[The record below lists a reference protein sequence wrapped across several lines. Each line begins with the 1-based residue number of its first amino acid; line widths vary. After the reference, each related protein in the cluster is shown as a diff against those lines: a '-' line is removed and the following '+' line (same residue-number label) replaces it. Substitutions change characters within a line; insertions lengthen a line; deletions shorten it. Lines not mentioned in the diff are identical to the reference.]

1 MKAVIFDFDGTL
13 TQKAENLWKA
23 IFKTLGYDVVS
34 SKGEYKTQFRD
45 FLSGKINYQ
54 EWCDQTCDSYRQR
67 NFTQEMLFDLASK
80 IKLIDGVDEVFKTLY
95 KKDIKIC
102 VVSGNFIDVIKYA
115 LKDLTNYVSSINAN
129 IVEFDNQKVISKIYG
144 TDYDFEGKAKFISRY
159 CKENN
164 IKPEDVWF
172 VGNGDNDEWA
182 HMSGCHT
189 LCVNPDKT
197 DPNDRQKW
205 HYSIENMQSLVEIL
219 PIIT

>member
-13 TQKAENLWKA
+13 TQKGENLWKA

-34 SKGEYKTQFRD
+34 NEGEYKTQFRD

-80 IKLIDGVDEVFKTLY
+80 IKLIDGVDKVFKTLY
-95 KKDIKIC
+95 EKDIKIC

-115 LKDLTNYVSSINAN
+115 LKDLSNYVSSINAN

-159 CKENN
+159 CKDNN